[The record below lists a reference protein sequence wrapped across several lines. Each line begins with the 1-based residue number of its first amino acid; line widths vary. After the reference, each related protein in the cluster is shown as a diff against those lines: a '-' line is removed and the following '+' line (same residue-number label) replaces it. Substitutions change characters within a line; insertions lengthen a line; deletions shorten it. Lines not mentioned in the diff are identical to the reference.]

1 MKVIYDYVTKK
12 IERLAS
18 DFYFNVFTERQFK
31 PDRIQIEIKSGEI
44 FRLAFPIR

>member
-31 PDRIQIEIKSGEI
+31 PDSIQIEIKSGVM
-44 FRLAFPIR
+44 FQLVFPIS